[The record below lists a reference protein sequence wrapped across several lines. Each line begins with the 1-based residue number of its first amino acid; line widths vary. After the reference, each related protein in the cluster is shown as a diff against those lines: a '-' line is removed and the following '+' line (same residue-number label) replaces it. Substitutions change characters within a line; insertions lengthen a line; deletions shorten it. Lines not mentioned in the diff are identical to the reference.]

1 MAGRA
6 LLLRVEPG
14 FSLPAFERFAPPPPP
29 ALIAARLE
37 AASAPGDIVLDPFGR
52 GGWVARSA
60 LDHQRRAVSLET
72 TPLDRL
78 LAEIVLRPPDLRHLD
93 AAVQS
98 LAASARR
105 ESSLKASISDRYASR
120 CATCDRPV
128 VLDEVTWAVE
138 PAEENGRPGGPRPV
152 RRHYRCTVCRD
163 QLGGGAQ
170 RQAPMEPAD
179 LARID
184 DPEAPLARARLRDR
198 FPVLDGGE
206 SLGDELLDLHTPR
219 QLVALEAIL
228 ERVETDLR
236 AASIAA
242 ALRLAFL
249 HAVGPASRLATSP
262 GRVAPLRIASG
273 HVRPPGGGH
282 FRERNPW
289 VAFEDGVR
297 LVRGFIQRLEGGAWG
312 PVPARLGDDLRSLV
326 DGSAT
331 TVLKLATP
339 AAFGALGLE
348 AEHLAGTPG
357 RPRVRLVLGMQPPR
371 PSAERLAWS
380 YHATAWALGYEAAA
394 MLPLEPLFGPAVR
407 ASWGWQAATL
417 ARSLR
422 DLEPVLARNAR
433 IMLLLEGDGTESLVA
448 TVLGGVTAGYRVV
461 GARLPEPGRQ
471 EGGTV
476 ELAPPGSGAV
486 PGGPRS
492 RANVALSPLP
502 GGAGD
507 PDVVPATRLFAP
519 AERAPNAPFSATD
532 AARAV
537 VEAAIEVLR
546 LRGEPVAFEG
556 LLGEILVGLDRTG
569 HLRRLV
575 RPPTMD
581 AEPGAGALEPAA
593 PSEAAPPQ
601 PAPADHV
608 DRLLTL
614 VRDALAGADG
624 RRLVRLEGDRW
635 WLGDRTDRDNAA
647 VPLAD
652 RVEWAV
658 FSLLSTAGPLS
669 EAAFL
674 DRIAGL
680 FTGPDLPDEDLVRA
694 CLESYR
700 SLASTP
706 EHLFTTDDLARRS
719 EEHGE
724 LVARLVDLGHRLGF
738 ACWVGLRQQARR
750 VGGVP
755 LQARLDDR
763 ELRGPPYLGRIRA
776 EDLEDVDV
784 IWYVRGRAAFL
795 WEVEWTAMLS
805 DTVLR
810 RHARIPADERLVR
823 FLVVLPERAELVRH
837 KLERSPL
844 LRSGLDAGGWHLLK
858 ANHLLDWAAR
868 ERVSLADMEPLLGLD
883 PPAERTGDQMS
894 LFSG

>member
-1 MAGRA
+1 
-6 LLLRVEPG
+6 
-14 FSLPAFERFAPPPPP
+14 
-29 ALIAARLE
+29 
-37 AASAPGDIVLDPFGR
+37 
-52 GGWVARSA
+52 
-60 LDHQRRAVSLET
+60 
-72 TPLDRL
+72 
-78 LAEIVLRPPDLRHLD
+78 
-93 AAVQS
+93 
-98 LAASARR
+98 
-105 ESSLKASISDRYASR
+105 
-120 CATCDRPV
+120 
-128 VLDEVTWAVE
+128 
-138 PAEENGRPGGPRPV
+138 
-152 RRHYRCTVCRD
+152 
-163 QLGGGAQ
+163 
-170 RQAPMEPAD
+170 
-179 LARID
+179 
-184 DPEAPLARARLRDR
+184 
-198 FPVLDGGE
+198 
-206 SLGDELLDLHTPR
+206 
-219 QLVALEAIL
+219 
-228 ERVETDLR
+228 
-236 AASIAA
+236 
-242 ALRLAFL
+242 
-249 HAVGPASRLATSP
+249 
-262 GRVAPLRIASG
+262 
-273 HVRPPGGGH
+273 
-282 FRERNPW
+282 
-289 VAFEDGVR
+289 
-297 LVRGFIQRLEGGAWG
+297 
-312 PVPARLGDDLRSLV
+312 
-326 DGSAT
+326 
-331 TVLKLATP
+331 
-339 AAFGALGLE
+339 
-348 AEHLAGTPG
+348 
-357 RPRVRLVLGMQPPR
+357 
-371 PSAERLAWS
+371 
-380 YHATAWALGYEAAA
+380 
-394 MLPLEPLFGPAVR
+394 
-407 ASWGWQAATL
+407 
-417 ARSLR
+417 
-422 DLEPVLARNAR
+422 
-433 IMLLLEGDGTESLVA
+433 
-448 TVLGGVTAGYRVV
+448 
-461 GARLPEPGRQ
+461 
-471 EGGTV
+471 
-476 ELAPPGSGAV
+476 
-486 PGGPRS
+486 
-492 RANVALSPLP
+492 
-502 GGAGD
+502 
-507 PDVVPATRLFAP
+507 
-519 AERAPNAPFSATD
+519 
-532 AARAV
+532 V

-575 RPPTMD
+575 RPPTTD
-581 AEPGAGALEPAA
+581 TEPGAAGPLEPAA
-593 PSEAAPPQ
+593 TSEAAPPQ

-635 WLGDRTDRDNAA
+635 WLGDRTDRDSAA

-858 ANHLLDWAAR
+858 ANHLRDWAAR